1 MEPKKVAVLIRDVN
15 NQWEG
20 LRSSLGLGVE
30 MIDTHMF
37 VIGEVR
43 MPDSR
48 VEGYKENLDYL
59 KEDLEAEIYT
69 DCAANVEKWGFFE
82 YRSLDDIAKKLV
94 EYDLII
100 PF

>member
-1 MEPKKVAVLIRDVN
+1 MELKKVAIVIRDTKN
-15 NQWEG
+15 LWEG

-37 VIGEVR
+37 VIGEVQ
-43 MPDSR
+43 MPENR
-48 VEGYKENLDYL
+48 VEGYMENLEYL
-59 KEDLEAEIYT
+59 KDDLEAEIYT
-69 DCAANVEKWGFFE
+69 DEKANLEKWDFFE
-82 YRSLDDIAKKLV
+82 YMPIEAIGKKLS